1 MVDHDDDAVRDM
13 LVLLHQLQRANPDLV
28 IVPAHDA
35 RAQVP
40 IAAF

>member
-1 MVDHDDDAVRDM
+1 MVDFDAAGVREQ
-13 LVLLHQLQRANPDLV
+13 LVLLHQLQRANPDLI

-35 RAQVP
+35 RVHDT